1 MSIKDKIKKYKE
13 METTKVEKTVT
24 EGKFISDKKKI
35 FEGKLPEKIVEKI
48 VAPKDDGFQE
58 KLEDWKTL
66 EELEKKVANKK
77 AVDKTK
83 KKSTSLTSGIKKEVK
98 KEIKK

>member
-13 METTKVEKTVT
+13 MEAAKIEKTVT
-24 EGKFISDKKKI
+24 ESKFISEKKKI
-35 FEGKLPEKIVEKI
+35 FETKQPEKVVEKI

-66 EELEKKVANKK
+66 EELEKKATVKK
-77 AVDKTK
+77 IDKPK
-83 KKSTSLTSGIKKEVK
+83 KKPVASTTNSK

>member
-13 METTKVEKTVT
+13 MEAVKVEKTVT
-24 EGKFISDKKKI
+24 EGKFISDKKKL
-35 FEGKLPEKIVEKI
+35 FEGKQPEKVVEKI

-66 EELEKKVANKK
+66 EELEKKATVKK
-77 AVDKTK
+77 IEKPK
-83 KKSTSLTSGIKKEVK
+83 KKPTTSTANFK